1 MVSGT
6 RCPFIAIINASLE
19 AKYQNVAVVTI
30 ARGSLSQMPTWSMPL
45 YPSVKQHSGPATD
58 EYPGMS
64 SKYIIKE

>member
-19 AKYQNVAVVTI
+19 AKYQNVAVVTM
-30 ARGSLSQMPTWSMPL
+30 RGDPRQENADHPGPCHAPF

-58 EYPGMS
+58 KYPD
-64 SKYIIKE
+64 YIIKE